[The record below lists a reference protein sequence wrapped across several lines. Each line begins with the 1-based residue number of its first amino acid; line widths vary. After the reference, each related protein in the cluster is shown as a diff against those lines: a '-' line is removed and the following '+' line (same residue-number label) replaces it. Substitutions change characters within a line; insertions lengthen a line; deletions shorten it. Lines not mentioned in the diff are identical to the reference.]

1 MKTYQIS
8 KFTNKILFLTSIIVL
23 FSSAYIIPRID
34 VNHLQD
40 KVMQKISGYYPDEF
54 DVTADQNGVINVSGE
69 VNTLFDKLKVAEL
82 ISQVKGVS
90 KINNNI
96 EVETEPAVDD
106 EIKANIEYELKL
118 NNVILEPEKIIVEV
132 KNGIVNLSGTVSSF
146 REKLMAQTIAS
157 WQNGVTDMKS
167 NITVLSPA
175 AARSDDNLRSIVK
188 DILKDRFSLE
198 DHIKF
203 NINNGVVDLSGS
215 AKSLYAKDKIEDEV
229 RQIIGVKKVI
239 NELTVEQSEE

>member
-1 MKTYQIS
+1 MKAYQIS
-8 KFTNKILFLTSIIVL
+8 RFANKILFLTSIIVL

-40 KVMQKISGYYPDEF
+40 KVLQKISGYYPNEF
-54 DVTADQNGVINVSGE
+54 DVTADQNGVINVNGE
-69 VNTLFDKLKVAEL
+69 VSTLFDKLKVAEL

-96 EVETEPAVDD
+96 EVETETTADD

-118 NNVILEPEKIIVEV
+118 NSVILEPEKINVEV
-132 KNGIVNLSGTVSSF
+132 KNGVVNLSGTVSSF

-175 AARSDDNLRSIVK
+175 AARSDNNLRAIIK
-188 DILKDRFSLE
+188 DILKDRFGLE
-198 DHIKF
+198 DHVKF
-203 NINNGVVDLSGS
+203 NVNNGVVDLLGS
-215 AKSLYAKDKIEDEV
+215 TKSLYAKDKIGEEV
-229 RQIIGVKKVI
+229 QQIVGVKKVL
-239 NELTVEQSEE
+239 NELNVEQPEE